1 MAEIAIISQDF
12 CSLLELQSQ
21 NEDNRI
27 DYKSIS
33 PWIAAQYLLGPRSSI
48 VTSYRHLY
56 GFMRKVS
63 PDETRTG
70 SLKISRRAEYTS
82 GTVVEYPT
90 VVLDMDNNRIINLG
104 DANMGDAGTPA
115 GVPHHAVN
123 LRVGDQRYLR
133 KEWWSTDAN
142 RTMDADLLFNGTKQI
157 KNTSNNGILTITAAN
172 NDTIDDAKIILN
184 AATKVVDIKSAI
196 RINNTTLTINNVAGI
211 ETTNTTPVLTNNT
224 TTINNNATTINNNA
238 TTNNFTGDLFINVG
252 VGSPQGTKRIRNITV
267 FDDYND
273 VAGTVFDRDPISI
286 KDFKRHQKC
295 NNFSGADNPAYQ
307 FTSGAGGGAF
317 NVYTTTT
324 NGVHQMRRLVGGSN
338 IRLQLVGGDVVID
351 NIADLA
357 VTLDRTGLN
366 ESGISTRL
374 NQLFPP
380 GEFSAGTDL
389 RVILD
394 TPNSGQVTC
403 VSVSI
408 SDTRSTS
415 CRDKITRGKTECT
428 SSGGVSV
435 TGASVPS
442 QCQPVYSNS
451 QEYRRYVN
459 NGTSWVRA
467 E

>member
-12 CSLLELQSQ
+12 CSLTELQTQ

-70 SLKISRRAEYTS
+70 NLKISRRAVYTS
-82 GTVVEYPT
+82 GAVVEYPT
-90 VVLDMDNNRIINLG
+90 AVLDMDSNRIVNLG
-104 DANMGDAGTPA
+104 DADMGNVGTPA

-172 NDTIDDAKIILN
+172 NDTVDDAKIILN
-184 AATKVVDIKSAI
+184 AATNVIDVKSAI
-196 RINNTTLTINNVAGI
+196 RINNTTLTINNIASTAAI
-211 ETTNTTPVLTNNT
+211 NTTPTLTNNT
-224 TTINNNATTINNNA
+224 TTINNNATTINNTA
-238 TTNNFTGDLFINVG
+238 ATNNFTGDLFINVG
-252 VGSPQGTKRIRNITV
+252 DSSPQGTKRIRNITI

-295 NNFSGADNPAYQ
+295 NNFAGGDDPAYAAG
-307 FTSGAGGGAF
+307 SGAGGGAF
-317 NVYTTTT
+317 NIYTTTT
-324 NGVHQMRRLVGGSN
+324 NGVHQLRRLKGGSN
-338 IRLQLVGGDVVID
+338 IRLQLIGGDVIIN

-357 VTLDRTGLN
+357 VTLDRTGLD
-366 ESGISTRL
+366 EAGITQRL
-374 NQLFPP
+374 GQLFPP
-380 GEFSAGTDL
+380 AEFSSGTDL

-428 SSGGVSV
+428 TSGGVSIK
-435 TGASVPS
+435 GASVPS
-442 QCQPVYSNS
+442 QCQPIYSNS
-451 QEYRRYVN
+451 QEWRRYVN
-459 NGTSWVRA
+459 NGSNWVRA